1 MFVQITNSRSTSK
14 VGAVKSPSPERS
26 FVQGRKFDVTETN
39 VDESVVELSANSESV
54 IAAQPMSGFDEQKSA
69 KSKSERML
77 EKLGEKASK
86 FRPKKFFG
94 GEKEPEQP
102 GIYTIDREMGRTN
115 RAFDHDEGRS
125 SPGIQSPVRGYISPA
140 RRISQTAELEVVMR
154 QSELTDRLKRTR
166 QNSPSSP
173 VNSAAKGV
181 SVQVSDYPPY
191 RLLFI
196 PPDDWQDPDSPA
208 ASLVKV
214 MMCQCTVACFLLL
227 WIVFGAL
234 VFYLTEG
241 PYECDQIEN
250 FRMREKNL
258 IFTLATDLRLVSP
271 ENKTDWMDTISKY
284 TRMTSV
290 NVREALVNTYDNQLP
305 FWTFPGS
312 LMFCVSLLT
321 TLGLATPGPAS
332 IGGQVGAFVFA
343 LLGFPLHVFFLLNL
357 GRTIAV
363 RTQILAKRCEN
374 KFFELQERVTNLRR
388 FGEDLPR
395 ESSSEIWPEKMFLV
409 DFQPPK
415 WLCFFVPISSFIY
428 YMIGFLLF
436 GVGRGMSFPRIVLF
450 FADFSSTTGSTNGMT
465 RMGYAWYLEGAAI
478 LTAVNSV
485 LYADTPFEGLTPLGI
500 KFGFMTNS
508 LD

>member
-1 MFVQITNSRSTSK
+1 MFVQITNSQSTSK

-173 VNSAAKGV
+173 INSAAK
-181 SVQVSDYPPY
+181 
-191 RLLFI
+191 
-196 PPDDWQDPDSPA
+196 
-208 ASLVKV
+208 
-214 MMCQCTVACFLLL
+214 
-227 WIVFGAL
+227 
-234 VFYLTEG
+234 
-241 PYECDQIEN
+241 
-250 FRMREKNL
+250 
-258 IFTLATDLRLVSP
+258 ATDLRLVSP

-321 TLGLATPGPAS
+321 TLDTEAGFTWRTVDRIRSVRPAS
-332 IGGQVGAFVFA
+332 HRSTGE
-343 LLGFPLHVFFLLNL
+343 
-357 GRTIAV
+357 RT
-363 RTQILAKRCEN
+363 RC
-374 KFFELQERVTNLRR
+374 
-388 FGEDLPR
+388 
-395 ESSSEIWPEKMFLV
+395 
-409 DFQPPK
+409 
-415 WLCFFVPISSFIY
+415 
-428 YMIGFLLF
+428 
-436 GVGRGMSFPRIVLF
+436 GRGGGGGTLSRRPMRGRPDPVNPLAS
-450 FADFSSTTGSTNGMT
+450 
-465 RMGYAWYLEGAAI
+465 GACA
-478 LTAVNSV
+478 L
-485 LYADTPFEGLTPLGI
+485 
-500 KFGFMTNS
+500 
-508 LD
+508 